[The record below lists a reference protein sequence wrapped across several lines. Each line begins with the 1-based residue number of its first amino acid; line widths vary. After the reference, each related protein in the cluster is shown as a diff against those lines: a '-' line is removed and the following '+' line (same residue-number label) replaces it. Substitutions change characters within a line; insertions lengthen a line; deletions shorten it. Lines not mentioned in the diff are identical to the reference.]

1 MAFSLQEFLVSDQE
15 IELLIVPHTH
25 WDREWYLTYQQFR
38 MKLVD
43 TLDLVLDILDSDPD
57 FSYFMLDG
65 QTIVLEDYLEIR
77 PENAARLKAHASKG
91 RLLVGPWYLQPDEFL
106 VGGESLI
113 RNLQQGRRISEGYGG
128 AMPVGYVPDTF
139 GHVAQLPQLL
149 RGFGI
154 DNAVFWRG
162 VGPEI
167 KHDSFRWRAADGS
180 EVLAAWLRDDL
191 GYSNAAVLPTDA
203 EALAA
208 RVRVIAS
215 RMQPWA
221 NGRTTLLL
229 MNGSDHLMPQPE
241 LPAALAQ
248 ANARLQD
255 SHLHLRI
262 GTLPHYI
269 AALRQAASTSEE
281 QSYSG
286 ELRSSYRAH
295 LLPGVYSSR
304 MWLKQQNASGEA
316 LLTRWAEPATCWAWL
331 LGSSYPRVE
340 LDLAWKFL
348 MQNHPHDSICGC
360 SIDQVHSEMMPRFAQ
375 SRQIAEELTV
385 RALESLANKVDTL
398 GLEGGIPLVVFNPAG
413 GPRSEV
419 VRAKARIGL
428 SHFQVVDENA
438 ESLPYQVLSQQG
450 SQLLDQ
456 VADKAIVMSM
466 LGMISEGRAL
476 GYSILDAHVGH
487 LEGDGAVPVEL
498 VVSEHGTP
506 DLSLVESTVAR
517 IRELAED
524 ESVLAFH
531 VIAQEAATTEFLFAA
546 RDVPSY
552 GGRTFFL
559 RHQLGSEASEEQ
571 LWAGTTWLENEYLRV
586 EADAVTGTVL
596 VRDKV
601 TGAVFPGLNQ
611 FVDGG
616 DVGDLY
622 TYCPPAHDTLVD
634 APAEPGT
641 TQLLEAGP
649 ARATLRLSQTYRLPA
664 ACSQDRAGRSPERA
678 TCEIVTDVSL
688 GVGSRRVEFETKVAN
703 AAKDHRLR
711 VLFPV
716 PFSCD
721 VVAAEGAFEVTR
733 RPVDYRMEDKKDA
746 DSVTE
751 QSWSDWAETPVNTQP
766 QRRFADLSD
775 GERGLAVLNHGLPEY
790 EVIQT
795 HGGSAFALTL
805 LRAVEWLS
813 RNDLPTRRGHAGPPI
828 FTPEAQGQGSRIF
841 EYAIVPHMGDWE
853 SNDGFVLQ
861 AASAYE
867 APMRA
872 VVTNRHAGKP
882 LPSTW
887 SFLQVTPSWL
897 VVSAVKRSIAG
908 DALIL
913 RLTNPLTQPV
923 SAEITL
929 AAPFEDVEIVDLSE
943 QAQTGTPEAP
953 MARILSTGVRTTLR
967 GGEIQT
973 LRFSYGAKQE
983 P

>member
-1 MAFSLQEFLVSDQE
+1 VSDQE
-15 IELLIVPHTH
+15 IELLVVPHTH

-43 TLDLVLDILDSDPD
+43 TLDSVLDILDSDPD

-65 QTIVLEDYLEIR
+65 QTIVLEDYFEIR
-77 PENAARLKAHASKG
+77 PENASRLKSHTREG

-113 RNLQQGRRISEGYGG
+113 RNLQMGQRISEGYGG

-139 GHVAQLPQLL
+139 GHIAQLPQLL

-167 KHDSFRWRAADGS
+167 TFDSFRWCAPDGS

-191 GYSNAAVLPTDA
+191 GYSNAALLPTDA
-203 EALAA
+203 EALTA
-208 RVRVIAS
+208 RVQVIVS

-221 NGRTTLLL
+221 NGRKTLLL

-241 LPAALAQ
+241 LPAALAR
-248 ANARLQD
+248 ANDRLRD

-262 GTLPHYI
+262 GTLPEYI
-269 AALRQAASTSEE
+269 AALRESASEE

-304 MWLKQQNASGEA
+304 IWLKQHNASSEA

-331 LGSSYPRVE
+331 LGSSYPGAE
-340 LDLAWKFL
+340 LNLAWKFL

-375 SRQIAEELTV
+375 SEQIAEELTV
-385 RALESLANKVDTL
+385 RALASLANKVDTR
-398 GLEGGIPLVVFNPAG
+398 GLDGGIPLVVFNPG
-413 GPRSEV
+413 SGPRSEV
-419 VRAKARIGL
+419 VHATARIGL
-428 SHFQVVDENA
+428 SHFQVVDEDA
-438 ESLPYQVLSQQG
+438 RLLPYQVLSRRG
-450 SQLLDQ
+450 SQLVDQ
-456 VADKAIVMSM
+456 AADKAIVMSM
-466 LGMISEGRAL
+466 LGIISEGRAL

-487 LEGDGAVPVEL
+487 LDEDGTVPVEL

-506 DLSLVESTVAR
+506 DLSLVEATLAR

-524 ESVLAFH
+524 DNVQAFH
-531 VIAQEAATTEFLFAA
+531 VIAQEAATTEFLFVA

-559 RHQLGSEASEEQ
+559 RHQPGSGLSEEQ
-571 LWAGTTWLENEYLRV
+571 LWSGPTWLENEYLRV
-586 EADAVTGTVL
+586 EADAATGSVL

-601 TGAVFPGLNQ
+601 TGSVFPGLNQ

-622 TYCPPAHDTLVD
+622 TYCPPVHDTLVE

-641 TQLLEAGP
+641 LWQLEAGP
-649 ARATLRLSQTYRLPA
+649 ARAALRLTQTYQLPV
-664 ACSQDRAGRSPERA
+664 ACSQDRDGRSPDRA
-678 TCEIVTDVSL
+678 ACEIVTDISL
-688 GVGSRRVEFETKVAN
+688 GAGSRRVEFDTSVAN
-703 AAKDHRLR
+703 VAKDHRLR

-721 VVAAEGAFEVTR
+721 EVFAEGAFEVTR
-733 RPVDYRMEDKKDA
+733 RPVDYRMEEQDPTT
-746 DSVTE
+746 SITE
-751 QSWSDWAETPVNTQP
+751 QFWSDWAELPVNTQP

-775 GERGLAVLNHGLPEY
+775 GEHGLAVLNHGLPEY

-795 HGGSAFALTL
+795 ESGSALALTL
-805 LRAVEWLS
+805 LRSVEWLS
-813 RNDLPTRRGHAGPPI
+813 RNDLRTRSGHAGPPV
-828 FTPEAQGQGSRIF
+828 FTPEAQGQGTRTF
-841 EYAIVPHMGDWE
+841 EYAVVPHAGGWE

-861 AASAYE
+861 QASAYE

-872 VVTNRHAGKP
+872 VVTDRRAGGP
-882 LPSTW
+882 LPAAW
-887 SFLQVTPSWL
+887 SFATVTPSCL
-897 VVSAVKRSIAG
+897 MVSAIKRSVTGEAV
-908 DALIL
+908 IL

-943 QAQTGTPEAP
+943 QAQTAMTEPP
-953 MARILSTGVRTTLR
+953 LARILSTGVRTTLR